1 MTKVTAI
8 IWSGLLEQ
16 AEAVLQELGVAGVII
31 QPVREYNRFGQLPRE
46 QRTDHLK
53 IEFFVADDRAEAS
66 VDAIVDAAN
75 ACRSGYGIVLTERAE
90 RVVHVGLRGSKLA
103 DAADAAKC
111 KKQIGQEQFR
121 SIVDL
126 WPIVLAVLVIVA
138 PFGVAPDV
146 RLYYLAGL
154 LLSVLGLLG
163 VSSVNACL

>member
-53 IEFFVADDRAEAS
+53 IEFFVADDRA
-66 VDAIVDAAN
+66 
-75 ACRSGYGIVLTERAE
+75 
-90 RVVHVGLRGSKLA
+90 
-103 DAADAAKC
+103 
-111 KKQIGQEQFR
+111 
-121 SIVDL
+121 
-126 WPIVLAVLVIVA
+126 LVIVA